1 MTEIGAS
8 EAKNK
13 LSALLDR
20 VERGEEVVITRR
32 GRAVAKLAPMAGG
45 SGSQPRTGG
54 RAPHPRARQGDEP
67 RLIRLGGMEAVSR
80 SSTPMIW
87 GPRVTPP

>member
-1 MTEIGAS
+1 MTEIGAF

-32 GRAVAKLAPMAGG
+32 GRPVAKLVPARSA
-45 SGSQPRTGG
+45 SNRE
-54 RAPHPRARQGDEP
+54 RARAALNRIRERTKAMNLGPFDWEEWRIFRDEG
-67 RLIRLGGMEAVSR
+67 RR
-80 SSTPMIW
+80 
-87 GPRVTPP
+87 